1 MGSDMARVLDAGDNL
16 RVLPMIG
23 KGSLQNLVDILR
35 LKNIDMGFVVGDA
48 LRVGIRLAHEAIRQ
62 HEKRCSA
69 LQIVGRQGMPAAF
82 FGFAR
87 LLDPLAELA
96 LLPRSSALLPRKP
109 SDQ

>member
-48 LRVGIRLAHEAIRQ
+48 LRVGIRLADEAIRQ
-62 HEKRCSA
+62 HEKRCIA
-69 LQIVGRQGMPAAF
+69 LPDCQPSGNAGRVFRVCQTIGSTRRIGVVASKFSVAA
-82 FGFAR
+82 
-87 LLDPLAELA
+87 AET
-96 LLPRSSALLPRKP
+96 
-109 SDQ
+109 Q